1 MKIFSFLPAML
12 AVNLVLSSGA
22 AEGPSAYWPGFKR
35 VVFLG
40 DSITYSG
47 QYLEYLEAY
56 AASRFPD
63 RSIEFL
69 NLGLPSETVSGLSEP
84 GHAGGAFPRPD
95 LHERLGRV
103 LAQTKPDLIVVCYGM
118 NDGIY
123 YPLGEE
129 RFRKFQEGM
138 RRLRE
143 QAMAAG
149 AKVLHITPPPFDPVP
164 IKGSTLPAGREEY
177 RQPYE
182 GYNEVLDRYSEWLIA
197 QRASGWEV
205 VDAHGPMNRHLAER
219 RQQNPAYRLAGD
231 GVHINATGHWLI
243 ARALLVHLG
252 APAEIAGMEEAD
264 AMVSTLPH
272 GAEVLRLVQQRQRL
286 LKDAWLTA
294 VGHKRP
300 GMSKGLP
307 LAEAQK
313 QSAEIGPRIR
323 TLTAPSPGKKNS

>member
-22 AEGPSAYWPGFKR
+22 AEGPSAFWPGFKR

-95 LHERLGRV
+95 LHERLGQV
-103 LAQTKPDLIVVCYGM
+103 LAQTKPDLIVVRYGM
-118 NDGIY
+118 
-123 YPLGEE
+123 
-129 RFRKFQEGM
+129 
-138 RRLRE
+138 
-143 QAMAAG
+143 
-149 AKVLHITPPPFDPVP
+149 
-164 IKGSTLPAGREEY
+164 
-177 RQPYE
+177 
-182 GYNEVLDRYSEWLIA
+182 
-197 QRASGWEV
+197 V

-264 AMVSTLPH
+264 AMVSTLRMARRCFASFSN
-272 GAEVLRLVQQRQRL
+272 GS
-286 LKDAWLTA
+286 
-294 VGHKRP
+294 GC
-300 GMSKGLP
+300 
-307 LAEAQK
+307 
-313 QSAEIGPRIR
+313 
-323 TLTAPSPGKKNS
+323 